1 MSLCRHGDGACIF
14 GTGTRRGA
22 RGSAAPRVSHESVC
36 FTLLTETD
44 HRPFQATMKTAARKK
59 RRRDSV
65 SICKQNKT
73 RCDERAEGQLSARGG
88 GPGLCTAPQAQLRA
102 SHWSSAGAPPPRWV
116 PRKTSVRVRTSQNA
130 APKQGQGSGRA
141 PTPMGWG
148 CPQPAPAEGLGLK
161 SKTHPSADGRSLIS
175 N

>member
-88 GPGLCTAPQAQLRA
+88 AWFVHSTTGTAPCVPLELSGCSTAPLGPSQNFREGENEPKRCPKAGPGQWQGAHTNGMGMPTAGPC
-102 SHWSSAGAPPPRWV
+102 
-116 PRKTSVRVRTSQNA
+116 
-130 APKQGQGSGRA
+130 GRA
-141 PTPMGWG
+141 GIKK
-148 CPQPAPAEGLGLK
+148 QN
-161 SKTHPSADGRSLIS
+161 PSERRRAQSDF
-175 N
+175 